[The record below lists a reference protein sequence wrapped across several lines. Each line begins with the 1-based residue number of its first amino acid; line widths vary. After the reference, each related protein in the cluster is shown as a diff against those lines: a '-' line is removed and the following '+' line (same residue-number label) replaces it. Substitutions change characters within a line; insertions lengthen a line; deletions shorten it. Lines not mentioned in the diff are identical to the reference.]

1 MQQLICRGA
10 QGEIPGISPLL
21 APLLIAR
28 GADTYEKA
36 QAFLHPS
43 EGDLND
49 PFLMPDMRAACDMV
63 RAAIARRGIYCEH
76 TSAANYA
83 AYLHYCELYGPTPDT
98 LITMCGAGI
107 KSDH

>member
-63 RAAIARRGIYCEH
+63 RAAIARRTPI
-76 TSAANYA
+76 AV
-83 AYLHYCELYGPTPDT
+83 YGDYDCDATT
-98 LITMCGAGI
+98 VAG
-107 KSDH
+107 SQ

>member
-43 EGDLND
+43 ERDLND
-49 PFLMPDMRAACDMV
+49 PF
-63 RAAIARRGIYCEH
+63 
-76 TSAANYA
+76 
-83 AYLHYCELYGPTPDT
+83 
-98 LITMCGAGI
+98 
-107 KSDH
+107 